1 VGVALAGWVRAS
13 GPIGE
18 DGASGYVLPLWP
30 NSARGGS
37 LPRSTPRAH
46 ARLSECATSLCGPLL
61 ARAQRIGL
69 DKVRKDET
77 MAARRPRS
85 PT

>member
-1 VGVALAGWVRAS
+1 MGGPPQAPDTSDRFLPKRMTGAEVGVALAGWVRAS

-37 LPRSTPRAH
+37 LPRWTPRAH
-46 ARLSECATSLCGPLL
+46 ARLSEGSTFGS
-61 ARAQRIGL
+61 
-69 DKVRKDET
+69 EE
-77 MAARRPRS
+77 S
-85 PT
+85 